1 VFLNYAQYL
10 YNNIP
15 HQKKSRNFEAI
26 KLKGHKGRIKSQKKA
41 KKEKKE
47 LVSC

>member
-1 VFLNYAQYL
+1 MPQFNYAQYL

-26 KLKGHKGRIKSQKKA
+26 KSDGTP
-41 KKEKKE
+41 
-47 LVSC
+47 